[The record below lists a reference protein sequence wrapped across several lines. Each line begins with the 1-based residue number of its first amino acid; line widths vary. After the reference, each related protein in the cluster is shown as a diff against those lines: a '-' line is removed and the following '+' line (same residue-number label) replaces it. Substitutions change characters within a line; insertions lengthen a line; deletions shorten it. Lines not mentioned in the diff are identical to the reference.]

1 MTTKKKML
9 LTTVPI
15 EDIVLTARA
24 HRKSPALRTID
35 ECFHAGNNIEY
46 VNGFSLP
53 NYATRFIQSNVPSV
67 DILEYP
73 TWDQY
78 RAALSSGRYD
88 VVGISFWT
96 YTSGEAVR
104 MAQLARE
111 AGVPEVWGG
120 GHGVSTPG
128 IDIHF
133 DRTFRSYSE
142 YELKPLLEGEE
153 LVDFRHPDLS
163 HKYDFYLEEVPTGYL
178 FTIRG
183 CRAPCNFCSGPRYY
197 RKLALTSETEIDRI
211 LDFYLSRG
219 IRHVTVVDETFLQR
233 VDYAKQVI
241 AAMEQREMSWTCTSR
256 IDVLL
261 RHIDELAEHGLR
273 NVYIG
278 IESMND
284 VSLKN
289 VRKCSSANKT
299 AALLNRLAE
308 LGRFAFGTY
317 MICMDND
324 TEDSVKEDVAKLS
337 QFESLYGAIFWITT
351 PFPGTDLYDEMD
363 RQGRIVDKDWK
374 KYTALHLVNSHPNFS
389 PESARKLLYDC
400 VKSHCNPMN
409 FRKEKIIRRW
419 NKLERNGPDLAAA
432 AGPYRPEATPWVE
445 PPATEWRPLA
455 LPEPAITEDFV
466 QLQHLSAHNDASPP
480 SDLIQLQTRLWGARS

>member
-1 MTTKKKML
+1 MRKKKML
-9 LTTVPI
+9 LTTAPI
-15 EDIVLTARA
+15 EEIVLTARA
-24 HRKSPALRTID
+24 HRKNPTLRTID

-46 VNGFSLP
+46 VNGFTLP
-53 NYATRFIQSNVPSV
+53 NYATRFIQSNVPSI

-78 RAALSSGRYD
+78 LAALNDKHYD

-96 YTSGEAVR
+96 YTSVEAVR

-111 AGVPEVWGG
+111 AGVPEIWGG

-128 IDIHF
+128 IDVHF

-142 YELKPLLEGEE
+142 YDLKPLIEGEE

-163 HKYDFYLEEVPTGYL
+163 ARYDFYLEEVPTGYL

-197 RKLALTSETEIDRI
+197 RRLALTTESEIERI

-219 IRHVTVVDETFLQR
+219 IRHITVVDETFLQR
-233 VDYAKQVI
+233 VDEAKRII
-241 AAMEQREMSWTCTSR
+241 AAMEAREMSWTCTSR

-261 RHIDELAEHGLR
+261 RHVEELADHGLK
-273 NVYIG
+273 NVYVG

-324 TEDSVKEDVAKLS
+324 TEESVKEDVAKLS
-337 QFESLYGAIFWITT
+337 QFDALYGAIFWITT
-351 PFPGTDLYDEMD
+351 PFPGTDLWDEMD
-363 RQGRIVDKDWK
+363 KQGRIADRDWK
-374 KYTALHLVNSHPNFS
+374 KYTALHLVNSHPNFT

-400 VKSHCNPMN
+400 VKSHCHPMN

-419 NKLERNGPDLAAA
+419 NKLERNGSDLTTP
-432 AGPYRPEATPWVE
+432 GSYRQESVPWIA
-445 PPATEWRPLA
+445 PPVTEWRPLA
-455 LPEPAITEDFV
+455 EAQPAISEDFIQLHSSLHEGNLV
-466 QLQHLSAHNDASPP
+466 QLQHLSPR
-480 SDLIQLQTRLWGARS
+480 T